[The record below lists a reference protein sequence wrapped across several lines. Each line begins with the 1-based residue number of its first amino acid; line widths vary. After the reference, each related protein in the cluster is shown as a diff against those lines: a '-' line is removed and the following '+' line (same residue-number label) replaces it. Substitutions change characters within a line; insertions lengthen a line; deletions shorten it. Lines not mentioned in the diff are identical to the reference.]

1 MHAEWIKL
9 RTLSGTIWLLAATIV
24 LTVAVSTA
32 ATAATRC
39 PSGIACPVDI
49 TKLSL
54 TGVEFGQAV
63 VAILGV
69 LTIGSEYST
78 GMIRTTLTAMRDS
91 ACSPPGPPRR
101 CWLAG
106 LLLRMRDA

>member
-1 MHAEWIKL
+1 
-9 RTLSGTIWLLAATIV
+9 V

-39 PSGIACPVDI
+39 PSGIACPVDV

-78 GMIRTTLTAMRDS
+78 GMIRTTLTAM
-91 ACSPPGPPRR
+91 PRR
-101 CWLAG
+101 PAVLAAKAAIVSG
-106 LLLRMRDA
+106 LVLAAGTIAVAGMRDA